1 MKFNILKVFTS
12 RNSRVMLMSFNIMV
26 VPTEKFVINLS
37 GFMQFAIGSL
47 SVINKLNHKVYDP
60 FYLTIALII
69 GKRLP
74 V

>member
-1 MKFNILKVFTS
+1 
-12 RNSRVMLMSFNIMV
+12 MLISFNIMV
-26 VPTEKFVINLS
+26 VQTENFVINLS

-47 SVINKLNHKVYDP
+47 SGINELNHKVYDP

>member
-47 SVINKLNHKVYDP
+47 SVINKLN
-60 FYLTIALII
+60 
-69 GKRLP
+69 
-74 V
+74 